1 MPEILQKTLDSIGF
15 GTGLAILV
23 ALFIILAKSHTTYKK
38 IINERRK
45 INRSELLEEQ
55 AEDSLKNTVNS
66 LVKEVND
73 LASHMEKMS
82 DTLNE
87 LTTMVRDHDK
97 TLLDL
102 CNNINSINS
111 RVQILVESDIE
122 SFESYIM
129 EEYNRFV
136 KIEQSIDM
144 LSLQKIENIYALYRK
159 EVGEKDDELIEKLMK
174 AIRELKLK

>member
-1 MPEILQKTLDSIGF
+1 MPEILQTTLDSFGF
-15 GTGLAILV
+15 GTGVAILV
-23 ALFIILAKSHTTYKK
+23 ALLIILGKAYTTYKK
-38 IINERRK
+38 LVNERKK
-45 INRSELLEEQ
+45 IDRSELLEEQ
-55 AEDSLKNTVNS
+55 AEDSLKDTVNN

-73 LASHMEKMS
+73 LASHMKKMS
-82 DTLNE
+82 DSLNV
-87 LTTMVRDHDK
+87 LTKMVRDHDK
-97 TLLDL
+97 TLSDL
-102 CNNINSINS
+102 SNNIDSINN

-159 EVGEKDDELIEKLMK
+159 EIGEKDDELIEKLMT